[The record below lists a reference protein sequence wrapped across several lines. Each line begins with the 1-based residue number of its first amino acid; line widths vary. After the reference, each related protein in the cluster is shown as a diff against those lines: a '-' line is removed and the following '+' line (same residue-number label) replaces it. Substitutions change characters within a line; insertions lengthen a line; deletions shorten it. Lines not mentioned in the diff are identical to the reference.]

1 MNTLSKIFLLL
12 LSLTLTACAN
22 TPINSDRVVIPF
34 ANSGGIQDW
43 RAVGEKA
50 ILLKARNNQ
59 WYRATF
65 NRRCFNLNDSLT
77 RSIGFKAGPT
87 GSFDKHS
94 EIIVDGQTCHVNK
107 LETWLDPDEI
117 ENTDNGKF
125 VS

>member
-1 MNTLSKIFLLL
+1 MNTISKIIVLL
-12 LSLTLTACAN
+12 LSLTLMACVN
-22 TPINSDRVVIPF
+22 TPRTTDRIVIPF

-59 WYRATF
+59 WYRASF
-65 NRRCFNLNDSLT
+65 NRRCFNLNDNLT
-77 RSIGFKAGPT
+77 RSISFKAGPT

-94 EIIVDGQTCHVNK
+94 VVIVDGQRCLVDT
-107 LETWLDPDEI
+107 LETWLDPDDF
-117 ENTDNGKF
+117 ENSDNGEF